1 MSKDTDWDEDIVARL
16 RVWWVGG
23 HTTKVIAERLGITK
37 NAVCG
42 KVNRLVDAGLLVA
55 RPSPIKGVS
64 DAVKRAERLNRTP
77 PKLPSLPS
85 LVVKP
90 EPAPPVLPPLP
101 PAPVLVEAPKPV
113 IVAPPQIEMPKFQRP
128 PRTCAWPIGHPRDKG
143 FRMCEAPVDGKG
155 PYCPKCAA
163 KAYVRVR
170 PRAVTEDQAAAW

>member
-1 MSKDTDWDEDIVARL
+1 MAAVIEWPEETVATL
-16 RVWWVGG
+16 IALWVGG
-23 HTTKVIAERLGITK
+23 NKTRKIAQRLGITN

-42 KVNRLVDAGLLVA
+42 KVNRLVTRGVLTA
-55 RPSPIKGVS
+55 RGSPIKRDPGAAPKEMV
-64 DAVKRAERLNRTP
+64 VKPA
-77 PKLPSLPS
+77 PKLPTLPS
-85 LVVKP
+85 LEVKP
-90 EPAPPVLPPLP
+90 EPPSPPLPPLP